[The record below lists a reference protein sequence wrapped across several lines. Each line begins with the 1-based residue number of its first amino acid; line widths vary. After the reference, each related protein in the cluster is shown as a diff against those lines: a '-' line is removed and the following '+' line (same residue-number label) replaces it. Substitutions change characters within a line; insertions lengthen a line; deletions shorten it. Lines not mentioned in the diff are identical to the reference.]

1 MATVQRELCVGNNP
15 LICYSNLRAD
25 SKKKKIKVMVINGT
39 AECFSFVYLVSILF
53 FLIAILVLLLVSKL
67 QNTIAGNS

>member
-25 SKKKKIKVMVINGT
+25 SKKIKVMVINGT